1 VEMCRKI
8 LRKIY
13 TLLILLYSY
22 GITAV
27 LGDPAQR
34 LQFCEWFLNTLDNVD
49 AILKKPFFTDEACF
63 KKQIIFSLKTV

>member
-1 VEMCRKI
+1 VEMCRTI

-13 TLLILLYSY
+13 TLLYSY

-49 AILKKPFFTDEACF
+49 AILKKPFFTDEAWF
-63 KKQIIFSLKTV
+63 TIQIIFSLKTL